1 MSASLYDLLKYAH
14 TGIAAPSMSAFDKAR
29 ALAMSGSGGGGEQWP
44 ANSIDGLSPL
54 SFYSDGYPLDGYV
67 IDGDLVQTGT
77 PTPDSPIYPQE
88 VGDLV
93 LSGEHEGKYAVPITV
108 GGKTYTIYLTE
119 PLRYIYGWA
128 DEITYMNTMTSH
140 EICVWRTVKKIVLTG
155 DEDYLRYSADNPRC
169 YIEISGANF
178 TNGAITVCCSH
189 YQARANGGLS
199 TVVSYPS
206 GSIAWRTALNQLT
219 IIDSSITS
227 IDEFRTFLSE
237 QYAAGTPVCI
247 WYTLSSDESEDM
259 ELPVIIP
266 KYGLNTLSVNT
277 TLACSAIGIHGGINP
292 V

>member
-1 MSASLYDLLKYAH
+1 MSASAFELLKYAK
-14 TGIAAPSMSAFDKAR
+14 TGIASKGMTAHDKIK
-29 ALAMSGSGGGGEQWP
+29 AMKMIGSGGGGEPWP
-44 ANSIDGLSPL
+44 ENSIDGLSPL
-54 SFYSDGYPLDGYV
+54 SFYSDGYQLTGYV

-93 LSGEHEGKYAVPITV
+93 LSGEHAGKYAVPITV

-140 EICVWRTVKKIVLTG
+140 ESCVWRTVKKIVLTG
-155 DEDYLRYSADNPRC
+155 EEDYLRYNAEYPRC
-169 YIEISGANF
+169 FLEISGGDF

-189 YQARANGGLS
+189 YQARQNGGLS

-227 IDEFRTFLSE
+227 VDEFKAFLRE

-259 ELPVIIP
+259 ELPVLIP

-277 TLACSAIGIHGGINP
+277 TLACSGIGIHGGIKP